1 VAHFKRLLVAHFKRL
16 SVAHFKRSMLAH
28 CGRSLVVCCKRTL
41 VAHFKAKTS
50 DSFPLSSHFLNYSMN
65 FLTIQPCNKM
75 NNYLL
80 HKIVHK
86 IYIYIYDDDG
96 NPGPDLG
103 KTQKCMYIR
112 HVPWIVTQEYNSM

>member
-1 VAHFKRLLVAHFKRL
+1 
-16 SVAHFKRSMLAH
+16 
-28 CGRSLVVCCKRTL
+28 
-41 VAHFKAKTS
+41 
-50 DSFPLSSHFLNYSMN
+50 
-65 FLTIQPCNKM
+65 M

-112 HVPWIVTQEYNSM
+112 HVPWIVTQESDPMTFLTLYVQQGLVYGV